1 MVANDS
7 TQVQYCHAEP
17 TVQLGQLFMPMHYA
31 KTNQLT
37 KASFDPHSRQPS
49 YKFCAVNV
57 VV

>member
-1 MVANDS
+1 M
-7 TQVQYCHAEP
+7 QYCHAEP